1 MNETAI
7 RELVKGILKECLEEQ
22 KLEEDNLV
30 SKDEL
35 EESDE
40 ETIDEDKAE

>member
-1 MNETAI
+1 MNETVI
-7 RELVKGILKECLEEQ
+7 RGLVRSILKECLEEQ

-30 SKDEL
+30 SKDEI
-35 EESDE
+35 EESED

>member
-1 MNETAI
+1 MNEA
-7 RELVKGILKECLEEQ
+7 LVRNLVRGILKEYIKEQ

-35 EESDE
+35 EEADE
-40 ETIDEDKAE
+40 ETIDELG